1 MMENR
6 IVRIEVKLEMMEKTL
21 EKTVNILEEL
31 VKNEV
36 HTRELEKRIISIE
49 SALSRVNWMV
59 ITAVFG
65 AILAIVIKG

>member
-1 MMENR
+1 MENR

-49 SALSRVNWMV
+49 GSLSRVNWMV